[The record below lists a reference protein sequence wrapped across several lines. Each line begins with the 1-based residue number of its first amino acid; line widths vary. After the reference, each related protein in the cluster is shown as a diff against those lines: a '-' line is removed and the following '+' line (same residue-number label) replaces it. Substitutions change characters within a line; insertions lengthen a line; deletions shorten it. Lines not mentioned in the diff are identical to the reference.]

1 MIITHN
7 LSALNS
13 LKKMNKNNKAT
24 SAAMEK
30 LSSGLR
36 INKAADDAAGLAIS
50 EKMRAQIRGLH
61 KAQQNI
67 QDGISL
73 IQTAEG
79 GLGSIQNPLL
89 QRLRE
94 LAIQAANDTL
104 TDADREHI
112 QKEIDQI
119 KQGINAIANNTE
131 FNGIKLLNGAKTGT
145 KTITVTKDIIVP
157 GYYETTPTVVD
168 LSKATS
174 ITIFELSNPGN
185 SKYEKT
191 FNISDLV
198 SGQRWEPYPSSQ
210 EEYIFSVDLVNN
222 TFTTTALKNGY
233 SYSGNTV
240 TGVRI
245 NGLNEYEDVEVWASA
260 IVSHSAGTVK
270 ENLDAILGSNLSD
283 FPLFDWSTP
292 HDTFITV
299 EFHSRKYIPE
309 SITTITETIVVDVAE
324 PLILQTGANQGDT
337 FEVELADGR
346 TTTLGIDNL
355 DYTTRLGAVDA
366 LAKIDAAIANV
377 SAQRSKFGSYQ
388 NRLEHTHNNSTN
400 YAINLAAAES
410 RIRDADIAKESM
422 EMVKSQILTQAS
434 QGMLNRANQ
443 QQKNVLGL
451 LR

>member
-1 MIITHN
+1 MIIQHN
-7 LSALNS
+7 LSELNS
-13 LKKMNKNNKAT
+13 SNKLNKNNKAT
-24 SAAMEK
+24 SVAIRK

-36 INKAADDAAGLAIS
+36 INQVADDSAGLAIS
-50 EKMRAQIRGLH
+50 EKMRSQIRGLG

-79 GLGSIQNPLL
+79 GLDSIQDPNLM
-89 QRLRE
+89 RLKE

-112 QKEIDQI
+112 QKEIIQI

-145 KTITVTKDIIVP
+145 KTITMTKDIIVP
-157 GYYETTPTVVD
+157 GYYETAPSVVD

-185 SKYEKT
+185 SIYEKT

-198 SGQRWEPYPSSQ
+198 GGQHWEPVTGSK
-210 EEYIFSVDLVNN
+210 EEYIFSADLANN

-233 SYSGNTV
+233 SFSGNTV

-245 NGLNEYEDVEVWASA
+245 YGLNGYEDAEVWASA
-260 IVSHSAGTVK
+260 IVSHSAGTVIEDLNK
-270 ENLDAILGSNLSD
+270 ILGSNLSD
-283 FPLFDWSTP
+283 FPLFSWGTP

-299 EFHSRKYIPE
+299 EFHSKKYIPE
-309 SITTITETIVVDVAE
+309 SITTITETTTIDVSE

-337 FEVELADGR
+337 FEVEL
-346 TTTLGIDNL
+346 
-355 DYTTRLGAVDA
+355 VDA
-366 LAKIDAAIANV
+366 LAKIDAAIAKV
-377 SAQRSKFGSYQ
+377 SAMRSKFGTYQ
-388 NRLEHTHNNSTN
+388 NGLEHIYNNSTN

-422 EMVKSQILTQAS
+422 GMVKSQILTQAS
-434 QGMLNRANQ
+434 QVMLNYAQ
-443 QQKNVLGL
+443 QQPQKVLDL